1 MAAGGGQFA
10 RSAQP
15 GRHMM
20 APPARPL
27 VDRDR
32 PAANHRQRWRCA
44 AGTLVS
50 VIAHGASA

>member
-1 MAAGGGQFA
+1 MAAGGGQLA

-15 GRHMM
+15 GLAHDG
-20 APPARPL
+20 ATGQAL
-27 VDRDR
+27 VGRDR
-32 PAANHRQRWRCA
+32 PAAHHDQRWRCA